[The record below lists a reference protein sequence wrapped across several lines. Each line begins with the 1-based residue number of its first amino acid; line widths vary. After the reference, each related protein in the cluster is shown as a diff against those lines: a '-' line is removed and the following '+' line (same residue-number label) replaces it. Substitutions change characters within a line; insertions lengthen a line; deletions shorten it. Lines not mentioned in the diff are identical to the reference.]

1 MKQQPT
7 FVKRLGEKMDL
18 GGKVAIVTGGARDI
32 GRAIS
37 VRLAQSG
44 ATVVVNYRNDPKNA
58 NETVKQIEDSGGKA
72 IAIAA
77 DVTQAAE
84 VEKLVRQAVEQC
96 GPVHI
101 LVNNAG
107 GLVARKKMH
116 EMDESFWDYVIDL
129 NLKSTWLMT
138 KFVLPQMVNGG
149 AIVNVSSQAGRD
161 GGGPGSL
168 AYATA
173 KGAIITFTRGLA
185 KELGPRKVRVNSVC
199 PGMINT
205 LFHDTFTAPEVRE
218 RVAASTPVG
227 REGEAC
233 EVANLVAFLASDA
246 SSFVNGANI
255 DINGGTSFS

>member
-246 SSFVNGANI
+246 SLFVNGANI

>member
-116 EMDESFWDYVIDL
+116 EMDESFWNYVIDL